1 MDRFIKRSA
10 PPDGLTDNSM
20 GWLECTVERKCGNT
34 HETRCWVYCSCD
46 KKETKHD
53 FDTAAYG
60 VNRAEGH
67 RWVFAAAER
76 LAVPHSRSAAAA
88 AVTAAATVTSEM
100 STQTLEETAAGES

>member
-1 MDRFIKRSA
+1 MATPR
-10 PPDGLTDNSM
+10 G
-20 GWLECTVERKCGNT
+20 GNT
-34 HETRCWVYCSCD
+34 HETRYWVYYSCD
-46 KKETKHD
+46 KNETKHD

-76 LAVPHSRSAAAA
+76 LAVPHSRPAAAA
-88 AVTAAATVTSEM
+88 AVTAAATVTSASEM

>member
-1 MDRFIKRSA
+1 MPTAVTPAFVTSHD
-10 PPDGLTDNSM
+10 
-20 GWLECTVERKCGNT
+20 TVPGQGGCG
-34 HETRCWVYCSCD
+34 CVGVCVCGGGDYYYSCD

-76 LAVPHSRSAAAA
+76 LAVPHSRPTAAAA
-88 AVTAAATVTSEM
+88 ATAAAAVTSEM
-100 STQTLEETAAGES
+100 STQTLEEMAAGES